1 MAFFPLFI
9 DLENKK
15 CVVVGGGRV
24 ATRKA
29 ETLLQFAARIVVISP
44 EITEQL
50 EGYKEKG
57 SLVHVQRKYTEVDI
71 EGAFLI
77 IAATSDRV
85 VNEKIVEAA
94 IKRNIFVNV
103 ADNPEKCTFIFPSVI
118 KRDELVIGVST
129 SGSYPVLSKRIRKK
143 IDEMLR
149 SNFPGSITELLRN
162 CRERAL
168 LHINDEE
175 KRKELMNRVLD
186 EIIFDSKIM
195 DSAGLN
201 EKIEKL
207 FSEYLI

>member
-24 ATRKA
+24 ATRKV

-44 EITEQL
+44 EVTEQL
-50 EGYKEKG
+50 EGYREKG
-57 SLVHVQRKYTEVDI
+57 CLVHVQRNYTEADI

-77 IAATSDRV
+77 VAATSDRT
-85 VNEKIVEAA
+85 VNEKIVDAA

-103 ADNPEKCTFIFPSVI
+103 ADNPKKCTFIFPSVI